1 MLRDHDYDALT
12 TETLGHAAAA
22 TGLIAQSLKFD
33 GAVTLQIQS
42 SGVLRMLVM
51 QCTSE
56 LDLRGM
62 ASAEPGKVATDF
74 AALIEEGHCAVT
86 VNVGERPY
94 QGIVEIDDTSL
105 AASLEHY
112 FARSVQVPCHVVL
125 VANEDVAGGVLLQQI
140 PGQAIDEDDWNRLHF
155 LAETLGFADF
165 ESAAGIKLIGKLF
178 AEDDVRVYERRAVN
192 FRCRCSQQ
200 KTEDVLKM
208 QTRRERRWPSRATSR
223 SSASIVGGNGHSMR
237 WTSSGCSSKMSFR
250 ALTRFSNPPL
260 QTQTRQTL
268 AAASIAGISQSL
280 GQLLPTGGPE
290 VRKLAW

>member
-178 AEDDVRVYERRAVN
+178 AEDDVRVYERRA
-192 FRCRCSQQ
+192 
-200 KTEDVLKM
+200 E
-208 QTRRERRWPSRATSR
+208 TRRERRWPSRATSR